1 MGRPAPAP
9 RGQRA
14 ERTAT
19 IEVLEAL
26 AIIIDLPTINSEG
39 EMIEIME
46 DRVAEGEV
54 VRMAT
59 PPEVVKMAGTAAL
72 AAGGAPTVTRGAPPA
87 EGAAATTA
95 TPDQAAHL
103 AATTLN
109 TSLAAVI
116 ATRLTTHAPATPK
129 MTGTAAFPP
138 KNGEGGTNSLAL
150 MPRLTLRPGCG
161 ANCQVL

>member
-1 MGRPAPAP
+1 MGRPIPAP
-9 RGQRA
+9 RA
-14 ERTAT
+14 IT
-19 IEVLEAL
+19 IEAL
-26 AIIIDLPTINSEG
+26 VAPAIIIGHLTTISEG
-39 EMIEIME
+39 EMTEIME
-46 DRVAEGEV
+46 DRVVVGEV
-54 VRMAT
+54 AKMAT
-59 PPEVVKMAGTAAL
+59 PPEAAKMAGTAAL

-87 EGAAATTA
+87 EGAAAATA

-103 AATTLN
+103 AATTLI

-116 ATRLTTHAPATPK
+116 ATRRTTHAPATPK

-150 MPRLTLRPGCG
+150 MPRLILRPGCG